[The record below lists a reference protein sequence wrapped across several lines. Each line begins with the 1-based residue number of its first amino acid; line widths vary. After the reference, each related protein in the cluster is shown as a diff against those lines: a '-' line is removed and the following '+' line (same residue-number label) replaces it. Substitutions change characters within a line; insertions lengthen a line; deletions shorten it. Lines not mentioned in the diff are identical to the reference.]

1 MTRGAGG
8 RFAALPLAACLLV
21 LTGCTSS
28 SGDSAKPSSVG
39 KPSVDTYAGEP
50 TPRTAPAA
58 ARTLARPLPAGTVRL
73 AAGPFNDR
81 FVVRGLRWHQSG
93 RPSVTGTLDVTSDV
107 SELLALTVS
116 ASFYDAR
123 GRVLGT
129 TSHRMAPPAHEE
141 AHPIGADLNRAPF
154 RLTAPPAAAQ
164 ATAAV
169 LSVPV
174 LVNE

>member
-1 MTRGAGG
+1 MREARGGGG
-8 RFAALPLAACLLV
+8 RAALPLAACLLV

-28 SGDSAKPSSVG
+28 RDSAAPAPDRTAGVE
-39 KPSVDTYAGEP
+39 VYAGEP
-50 TPRTAPAA
+50 TPGATTAAPA
-58 ARTLARPLPAGTVRL
+58 LARPLPAGTVRL

-81 FVVRGLRWHQSG
+81 FVLRGLRWHKNG
-93 RPSVTGTLDVTSDV
+93 RPAVTGTLDVNSDV

-123 GRVLGT
+123 GRALGS
-129 TSHRMAPPAHEE
+129 TSYRMAPPAHEE

-154 RLTAPPAAAQ
+154 RLTAPPAAAR